1 MGTLGGIALIIAIT
15 AIAGVIA
22 YIGDR
27 VGHQVGRKRMTL
39 FNLRPKYTSTIV
51 AVGTGMMIALVVTL
65 AALLLSDYAKQAFFH
80 LDEINNRVNELQAE
94 ADSLNKR
101 ARESNVVINRGD
113 LLYDQYLLVTP
124 QQSAAEKLKN
134 ASAFFD
140 AVVQSL
146 DRRYAPAQLKP
157 YPLKSDDPEV
167 RRKLEDLL
175 HDQRVEGFLLQGPM
189 IVLAIADQNLFV
201 NDPIHF
207 GFEPYPDRLIFR
219 AHQTI
224 VSYEVD
230 GGSQVQPFVL
240 YAQLSSG
247 VQDAAI
253 SQGMP
258 GAFARALPTL
268 SEAQVREISDTIRNG
283 KGRFYVVVRAAT
295 DIYPHT
301 GGIPVDFT
309 LSRTLK

>member
-1 MGTLGGIALIIAIT
+1 VGTLGGIALIVGIVL
-15 AIAGVIA
+15 IAGVIA

-27 VGHQVGRKRMTL
+27 VGHQVGRRRLTL

-65 AALLLSDYAKQAFFH
+65 AAVLLSDYAKQAFFH

-101 ARESNVVINRGD
+101 ARESNVVVNRGD
-113 LLYDQYLLVTP
+113 LLYDQYLLINP

-146 DRRYAPAQLKP
+146 DRRYSAQLKP

-167 RRKLEDLL
+167 NKKLLDLL

-219 AHQTI
+219 AHQVI
-224 VSYEVD
+224 ASYEVD

-240 YAQLSSG
+240 YAQLSNG
-247 VQDAAI
+247 VQDVAI
-253 SQGMP
+253 AQGMP
-258 GAFARALPTL
+258 GAFARALPAL
-268 SEAQVREISDTIRNG
+268 SETQMRGISETIRTG
-283 KGRFYVVVRAAT
+283 KGRFYVVVRAAG